1 MRMDIQ
7 FLPSQW
13 LMGGR
18 NMPGL
23 FCCECFCGNLWK
35 AYPIAMTEKSFSSG
49 KVE

>member
-1 MRMDIQ
+1 MRMDRQ

-23 FCCECFCGNLWK
+23 FCCECFCGN
-35 AYPIAMTEKSFSSG
+35 SG
-49 KVE
+49 KPTPLL